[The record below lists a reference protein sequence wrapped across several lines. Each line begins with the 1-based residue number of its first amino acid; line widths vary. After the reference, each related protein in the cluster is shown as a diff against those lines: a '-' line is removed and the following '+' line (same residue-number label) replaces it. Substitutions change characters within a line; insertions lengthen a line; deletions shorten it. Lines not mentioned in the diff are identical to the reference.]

1 MREIYVCLHC
11 RNQYLP
17 ANPGEPGGATLVHCG
32 QAECARVVP
41 VMVQSLGLPEQRLSD
56 AARKAAGVL
65 GEPRVPRRRYEG
77 RARRGSPGGRRTKL
91 L

>member
-17 ANPGEPGGATLVHCG
+17 ANPSEPGGATLVHCG
-32 QAECARVVP
+32 RDECARIVT
-41 VMVQSLGLPEQRLSD
+41 VMVRSLGLPEERLSE
-56 AARKAAGVL
+56 AARRAAGVL

-77 RARRGSPGGRRTKL
+77 TRKGAPGGRRTKL